1 MDSQRMLTQWGNDNN
16 GKGPG
21 CSLYP
26 RLYADRCP
34 QTEEADEIGREDA
47 ALKGGSADDFE

>member
-1 MDSQRMLTQWGNDNN
+1 MDSQWMLSQWGNDNN
-16 GKGPG
+16 SKGPS
-21 CSLYP
+21 CSLDP

-34 QTEEADEIGREDA
+34 QAEEADEIGREDA

>member
-1 MDSQRMLTQWGNDNN
+1 MDSQWMLSQWGNDNN
-16 GKGPG
+16 GKGPS
-21 CSLYP
+21 CCLYP

-47 ALKGGSADDFE
+47 TLKGSSADDLE

>member
-1 MDSQRMLTQWGNDNN
+1 MDSQRMLTQRGDDNN

-47 ALKGGSADDFE
+47 ALKGGSADDFK